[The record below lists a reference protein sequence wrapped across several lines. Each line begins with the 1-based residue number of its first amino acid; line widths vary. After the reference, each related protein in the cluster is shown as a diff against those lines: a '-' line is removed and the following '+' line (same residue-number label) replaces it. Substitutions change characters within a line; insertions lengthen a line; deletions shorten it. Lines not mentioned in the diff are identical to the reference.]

1 LSQYF
6 GYSATHPQIDKK
18 TIAHF
23 YTLRDNHFHQQQQLE
38 RKQMKDLYLLALDY
52 AQLLV
57 ISLFCVAPVVVFGYL
72 MLGLILRL
80 PQ

>member
-1 LSQYF
+1 
-6 GYSATHPQIDKK
+6 
-18 TIAHF
+18 
-23 YTLRDNHFHQQQQLE
+23 
-38 RKQMKDLYLLALDY
+38 MKDLYLLALDY